1 MYAQNPNHTKNKNDK
16 SNVSKVY
23 QFFVFL
29 LYLLPGRDTVAG
41 VHEGLPLGA
50 LGHVVDEDS
59 RHVDRDEQD
68 DVGHQLQS
76 TQTTTINNQL
86 QSTQTITINTNRINV
101 WSDPIN
107 RYKHVLYSKI
117 RFFENH
123 LYMTKNSSVINF

>member
-1 MYAQNPNHTKNKNDK
+1 MTSTAQNPNHTKNKNDK

-76 TQTTTINNQL
+76 TQTTTIN
-86 QSTQTITINTNRINV
+86 TNRINV

-107 RYKHVLYSKI
+107 SYKHVLYSKT
-117 RFFENH
+117 RFLENH
-123 LYMTKNSSVINF
+123 FYVAKNSSVINF

>member
-1 MYAQNPNHTKNKNDK
+1 MYAQSPNHTKIKNDK

-101 WSDPIN
+101 WRDPIN

-123 LYMTKNSSVINF
+123 FNIAKNSSVINF

>member
-1 MYAQNPNHTKNKNDK
+1 MTSTAQNPNHTKNKNDK

-59 RHVDRDEQD
+59 RHVDRDEQY

-76 TQTTTINNQL
+76 TQTTTIN
-86 QSTQTITINTNRINV
+86 TNRINV

-107 RYKHVLYSKI
+107 SYKHVLYSKT
-117 RFFENH
+117 RFLENH
-123 LYMTKNSSVINF
+123 FYVAKNSSVINF

>member
-1 MYAQNPNHTKNKNDK
+1 MTSAAQNPNHTKNKSDK

-29 LYLLPGRDTVAG
+29 LYLLPGRDTVAR

-76 TQTTTINNQL
+76 TQTTTIN
-86 QSTQTITINTNRINV
+86 TNNYNPHKQNKCV
-101 WSDPIN
+101 
-107 RYKHVLYSKI
+107 
-117 RFFENH
+117 E
-123 LYMTKNSSVINF
+123 

>member
-1 MYAQNPNHTKNKNDK
+1 MYAQSPNHTKIKNDK

-29 LYLLPGRDTVAG
+29 LYLLPGRDTVAR

-101 WSDPIN
+101 WRDPIN
-107 RYKHVLYSKI
+107 RYKQVLYSKI

>member
-1 MYAQNPNHTKNKNDK
+1 MTSTAQNPNHTKNKNDK

-29 LYLLPGRDTVAG
+29 LYLLPGRDTVAR

-76 TQTTTINNQL
+76 TQTTTINNQHKQL
-86 QSTQTITINTNRINV
+86 QSTQTELMCGVIRSTAINMFYTV
-101 WSDPIN
+101 
-107 RYKHVLYSKI
+107 K
-117 RFFENH
+117 
-123 LYMTKNSSVINF
+123 

>member
-1 MYAQNPNHTKNKNDK
+1 MYAQSPNHTKIKNDK

-76 TQTTTINNQL
+76 TINTNNYNQ

-107 RYKHVLYSKI
+107 SYKHVLYSKS
-117 RFFENH
+117 RFLENH
-123 LYMTKNSSVINF
+123 FYVAKNSSVINF

>member
-1 MYAQNPNHTKNKNDK
+1 MYAQSPNHTKIKNDK

-86 QSTQTITINTNRINV
+86 LSTQTITINTNRINV

-107 RYKHVLYSKI
+107 SYKHVLYSKT
-117 RFFENH
+117 RFLENH
-123 LYMTKNSSVINF
+123 FYVAKNSSVINF

>member
-1 MYAQNPNHTKNKNDK
+1 MYAQSPNHTKIKNDK

-101 WSDPIN
+101 WRDPIN
-107 RYKHVLYSKI
+107 SYKHVLYSKT
-117 RFFENH
+117 RFLENH
-123 LYMTKNSSVINF
+123 FYVAKNSSVINF